1 MMTDRIAALDQYV
14 EQHVQQGMQELVRLC
29 NQPSISSQGLGMQEC
44 AALVAELLRSRGIA
58 AQMMETAGYPVVV
71 GEYGTGER
79 TLLIYNHYDV
89 QPPEPLEQWDSPP
102 FAAVQRDGKLFARGA
117 ADDKGALISRLA
129 AFDAVRAVYG
139 GLPYRVVFLVEGE
152 EEISSPS
159 LSDFVRTHKDRLA
172 ADACVWE
179 GNMTDDEGRFHLE
192 LGCRGMVDVELRV
205 RTIKDD
211 AHSGLYSY
219 LPNAAWRLVW
229 ALGTLKDQQ
238 ERILIPG
245 FYDAV
250 RPPTTRQRE
259 LLAALP
265 SQEEQEKT
273 RHGITRL
280 AGDLGGQ
287 ALQEAV
293 FLPTCTI
300 NGLWSGY
307 QGEGS
312 KAIIPAAAGCKI
324 DFRLVPEQDPQQ
336 VVRQLRAH
344 LDAQGFQDIE
354 LLARPG
360 TRAAFTDPDDPFV
373 HLALQ
378 AARAVYGKEP
388 VVSPISGGSGPVDIV
403 QEHLHPPIVDV
414 GVAHPGCLVHA
425 PNEHIRID
433 YWVLGT
439 RHMARIFAGFCQEM
453 PSR

>member
-1 MMTDRIAALDQYV
+1 MTDRMVALDQYV
-14 EQHVQQGMQELVRLC
+14 EQLVEQSMRELARLC
-29 NQPSISSQGLGMQEC
+29 NQPSISSQGLGMHEC

-58 AQMMETAGYPVVV
+58 AQVMETAGYPVVV

-79 TLLIYNHYDV
+79 TLLLYNHYDV
-89 QPPEPLEQWDSPP
+89 QPPEPLDQWDSPP

-117 ADDKGALISRLA
+117 EDDKGELISRLA

-139 GLPYRVVFLVEGE
+139 DLPYRVVFLVEGE
-152 EEISSPS
+152 EEIGSPS
-159 LSDFVRTHKDRLA
+159 LGDFVRTHTDRLS

-179 GNMTDDEGRFHLE
+179 GSITDDEGRFHTE
-192 LGCRGMVDVELRV
+192 LGTRGMVDVELRV
-205 RTIKDD
+205 RTMKAD

-219 LPNAAWRLVW
+219 LPNAAWRLIW

-280 AGDLGGQ
+280 AGDLSGQ
-287 ALQEAV
+287 ALKEAV

-300 NGLWSGY
+300 NGLWGGY

-312 KAIIPAAAGCKI
+312 KAIIPAEAGCKI

-360 TRAAFTDPDDPFV
+360 TRAAVTVPDDPFV
-373 HLALQ
+373 QLALQ
-378 AARAVYGKEP
+378 TARAVYGKEP
-388 VVSPISGGSGPVDIV
+388 VVSPLSGGSGPYDIV
-403 QEHLHPPIVDV
+403 LEHLHLPIIDV
-414 GVAHPGCLVHA
+414 GVAHPGCLIHA

-433 YWVLGT
+433 YWLLGT
-439 RHMARIFAGFCQEM
+439 RHMARIFAGFSQEM
-453 PSR
+453 QSR

>member
-58 AQMMETAGYPVVV
+58 AQVMETTGYPVVY

-79 TLLIYNHYDV
+79 TLLLYNHYDV

-117 ADDKGALISRLA
+117 EDDKGELISRLA
-129 AFDAVRAVYG
+129 AFDAARAVYG
-139 GLPYRVVFLVEGE
+139 DLPYRVVFLVEGE
-152 EEISSPS
+152 EEIGSPS
-159 LSDFVRTHKDRLA
+159 LGDFIRTHKDRLA

-179 GNMTDDEGRFHLE
+179 GALTDDEGRFHME
-192 LGCRGMVDVELRV
+192 LGCRGIVDVELRV

-211 AHSGLYSY
+211 AHSGVYSS

-238 ERILIPG
+238 ERILLPG

-273 RHGITRL
+273 QHGITRL
-280 AGDLGGQ
+280 AGDLSGQ

-312 KAIIPAAAGCKI
+312 KAIIPAEAGCKI

-360 TRAAFTDPDDPFV
+360 TRAAVTDPDDPFV
-373 HLALQ
+373 QLALQ

-388 VVSPISGGSGPVDIV
+388 VVSPISGGSGPYDIV
-403 QEHLHPPIVDV
+403 LEHLHLPIIDV
-414 GVAHPGCLVHA
+414 GVGHPGCLVHA

-439 RHMARIFAGFCQEM
+439 RYMARIFAGFSQQM

>member
-14 EQHVQQGMQELVRLC
+14 EQHVQQSMQELARLC

-44 AALVAELLRSRGIA
+44 AALVAELLRSRGMA
-58 AQMMETAGYPVVV
+58 AQVMETSGYPVVV

-79 TLLIYNHYDV
+79 TLLLYNHYDV
-89 QPPEPLEQWDSPP
+89 QPPEPLDQWESPP
-102 FAAVQRDGKLFARGA
+102 FAAVQRDGKFFARGA
-117 ADDKGALISRLA
+117 EDDKGELVSRLA

-139 GLPYRVVFLVEGE
+139 DLPYRVVFLIEGE
-152 EEISSPS
+152 EEIGSPS
-159 LSDFVRTHKDRLA
+159 LNDFVRTHKDRLA

-179 GNMTDDEGRFHLE
+179 GNITDDEGRFHLE

-205 RTIKDD
+205 RTIKED
-211 AHSGLYSY
+211 AHSGAYSY

-229 ALGTLKDQQ
+229 VLGTLKDQQ

-245 FYDAV
+245 FYDDV

-280 AGDLGGQ
+280 AGDLSGQ
-287 ALQEAV
+287 ALKEAV

-312 KAIIPAAAGCKI
+312 KAIIPATASCKL

-354 LLARPG
+354 LLVRPG
-360 TRAAFTDPDDPFV
+360 TRAAMTDPDDPFV
-373 HLALQ
+373 QLAVQ

-388 VVSPISGGSGPVDIV
+388 VVSPISGGSGPYDIV

-425 PNEHIRID
+425 PNEHIRLD

-439 RHMARIFAGFCQEM
+439 RHMARIFAGFRQQM
-453 PSR
+453 PI

>member
-14 EQHVQQGMQELVRLC
+14 EQHVQQSMQELVRLC

-58 AQMMETAGYPVVV
+58 AQVMETAGYPVVC

-79 TLLIYNHYDV
+79 TLLLYNHYDV
-89 QPPEPLEQWDSPP
+89 QPPEPLDQWDSPP

-117 ADDKGALISRLA
+117 EDDKGELISRLA

-139 GLPYRVVFLVEGE
+139 DLPYHVVFLVEGE
-152 EEISSPS
+152 EEIGSPS
-159 LSDFVRTHKDRLA
+159 LGDFVRTHKDRLA

-179 GNMTDDEGRFHLE
+179 GSITDAEGRFHME
-192 LGCRGMVDVELRV
+192 LGCRGIVDVELRV

-265 SQEEQEKT
+265 SLEEQEKT

-280 AGDLGGQ
+280 AGDLSGQ

-312 KAIIPAAAGCKI
+312 KAIIPAEAGCKL

-360 TRAAFTDPDDPFV
+360 TRAAVTDPDDPFV
-373 HLALQ
+373 QLALQ
-378 AARAVYGKEP
+378 TARAVYGKEP
-388 VVSPISGGSGPVDIV
+388 VVSPISGGSGPCDIV
-403 QEHLHPPIVDV
+403 LEHLHLPIIGV
-414 GVAHPGCLVHA
+414 GVAHPGCLIHA
-425 PNEHIRID
+425 PNEHIQID

-439 RHMARIFAGFCQEM
+439 RHMAHIFAGF
-453 PSR
+453 S

>member
-1 MMTDRIAALDQYV
+1 MTDRIAALDQYV
-14 EQHVQQGMQELVRLC
+14 EQHVQESMQELARLC
-29 NQPSISSQGLGMQEC
+29 NQPSISSQGLGMREC
-44 AALVAELLRSRGIA
+44 AAMVAELLRSRGIA
-58 AQMMETAGYPVVV
+58 AQVIETGGYPVVV
-71 GEYGTGER
+71 GEYGTGDR
-79 TLLIYNHYDV
+79 TLLLYNHYDV
-89 QPPEPLEQWDSPP
+89 QPPEPLDKWDSPP

-117 ADDKGALISRLA
+117 EDDKGEFISRLA

-139 GLPYRVVFLVEGE
+139 ELPYRVVFLIEGE
-152 EEISSPS
+152 EEIGSPS
-159 LSDFVRTHKDRLA
+159 LNDFIRTHWDRLS

-179 GNMTDDEGRFHLE
+179 GAITDDEGRFHME
-192 LGCRGMVDVELRV
+192 LGARGMVDVELRV
-205 RTIKDD
+205 RTMRDD
-211 AHSGLYSY
+211 VHSGLYSY
-219 LPNAAWRLVW
+219 LPNAAWRLIW

-245 FYDAV
+245 FYDDV

-265 SQEEQEKT
+265 SQEEEEKT
-273 RHGITRL
+273 QHEITRF
-280 AGDLGGQ
+280 AGDLSGQ
-287 ALQEAV
+287 ALKEAV
-293 FLPTCTI
+293 LLPTCTI

-312 KAIIPAAAGCKI
+312 KAIVPASAGCKI

-354 LLARPG
+354 LLAHPG
-360 TRAAFTDPDDPFV
+360 TRAGVVDPDDPFV
-373 HLALQ
+373 QLALQ

-388 VVSPISGGSGPVDIV
+388 VVSPISGGSGPYDIV
-403 QEHLHPPIVDV
+403 LEHLHPPILDV
-414 GVAHPGCLVHA
+414 GVAHPGCLIHA

-439 RHMARIFAGFCQEM
+439 RHMARIFAGFGQM
-453 PSR
+453 

>member
-14 EQHVQQGMQELVRLC
+14 EQHVQQSMQELARLC

-44 AALVAELLRSRGIA
+44 AALVAELLRSRGMA
-58 AQMMETAGYPVVV
+58 AQVMETAGYPVVV

-79 TLLIYNHYDV
+79 TLLLYNHYDV
-89 QPPEPLEQWDSPP
+89 QPPEPLDQWESPP
-102 FAAVQRDGKLFARGA
+102 FAAVQRDGKFFARGA
-117 ADDKGALISRLA
+117 EDDKGELVSRLA

-139 GLPYRVVFLVEGE
+139 DLPYRVVFLIEGE
-152 EEISSPS
+152 EEVGSPS
-159 LSDFVRTHKDRLA
+159 LNDFVRTHKDRLA

-179 GNMTDDEGRFHLE
+179 GNITDDEGRFHLE

-205 RTIKDD
+205 RTIKED
-211 AHSGLYSY
+211 AHSGAYSY

-229 ALGTLKDQQ
+229 VLGTLKDQQ

-245 FYDAV
+245 FYDDV

-280 AGDLGGQ
+280 AGDLSGQ
-287 ALQEAV
+287 ALKEAV

-312 KAIIPAAAGCKI
+312 KAIIPATASCKL

-354 LLARPG
+354 LLVRPG
-360 TRAAFTDPDDPFV
+360 TRAAMTDPDDPFV
-373 HLALQ
+373 QLAVQ

-388 VVSPISGGSGPVDIV
+388 VVSPISGGSGPYDIV

-425 PNEHIRID
+425 PNEHIRLD

-439 RHMARIFAGFCQEM
+439 RHMARIFAGFRQQM
-453 PSR
+453 PI

>member
-1 MMTDRIAALDQYV
+1 MTDRMTALDQYV
-14 EQHVQQGMQELVRLC
+14 EQHVQESMQELARLC

-44 AALVAELLRSRGIA
+44 AALVAALLRSRGIA
-58 AQMMETAGYPVVV
+58 ARVMETAGYPVVV

-79 TLLIYNHYDV
+79 TLLLYNHYDV
-89 QPPEPLEQWDSPP
+89 QPPEPLDQWDSPP

-117 ADDKGALISRLA
+117 EDDKGELISRLA

-139 GLPYRVVFLVEGE
+139 DLPYRVVFLIEGE
-152 EEISSPS
+152 EEIGSPS
-159 LSDFVRTHKDRLA
+159 LNDFIRTHKDRLA

-179 GNMTDDEGRFHLE
+179 GNITDDEGRFHLE

-205 RTIKDD
+205 RTIKED
-211 AHSGLYSY
+211 AHSGAYSY

-245 FYDAV
+245 FYDDV

-265 SQEEQEKT
+265 SQEEEEKIQY
-273 RHGITRL
+273 GITRF
-280 AGDLGGQ
+280 AGDLSGQ
-287 ALQEAV
+287 ALKEAV
-293 FLPTCTI
+293 LLPTCTI

-312 KAIIPAAAGCKI
+312 KAIIPAAAGCKL

-360 TRAAFTDPDDPFV
+360 TRAAVTDPDDPFV

-388 VVSPISGGSGPVDIV
+388 VVSPISGGSGPYDIV

-414 GVAHPGCLVHA
+414 GVAHAGCLVHA
-425 PNEHIRID
+425 PNEHIRLD
-433 YWVLGT
+433 YWLLGT
-439 RHMARIFAGFCQEM
+439 RHMARIFVGFSQEM

>member
-1 MMTDRIAALDQYV
+1 MTDKVAALDQYI
-14 EQHVQQGMQELVRLC
+14 EQHVHESMQELVRLC
-29 NQPSISSQGLGMQEC
+29 NQPSISSQGLGMLEC
-44 AALVAELLRSRGIA
+44 AALVADLLRSRGIA
-58 AQMMETAGYPVVV
+58 AQVMETGGYPVVF

-79 TLLIYNHYDV
+79 SLLLYNHYDV
-89 QPPEPLEQWDSPP
+89 QPPEPLDQWDSPP

-117 ADDKGALISRLA
+117 EDDKGELISRLA
-129 AFDAVRAVYG
+129 AFDGVRAVYG
-139 GLPYRVVFLVEGE
+139 DLPYRIKFLIEGE
-152 EEISSPS
+152 EEIGSPS
-159 LSDFVRTHKDRLA
+159 LGDFIRTHKDGLL

-179 GNMTDDEGRFHLE
+179 GAITDDEGRFHME
-192 LGCRGMVDVELRV
+192 LGTRGMVDVELRV
-205 RTIKDD
+205 RTMRDD
-211 AHSGLYSY
+211 VHSGLYSY
-219 LPNAAWRLVW
+219 LPNAAWRLIW

-245 FYDAV
+245 FYDDV

-265 SQEEQEKT
+265 SQEKEEKT
-273 RHGITRL
+273 RHGITRF
-280 AGDLGGQ
+280 AGDLSGQ
-287 ALQEAV
+287 ALKETV

-312 KAIIPAAAGCKI
+312 KAIVPAEAGCKI

-360 TRAAFTDPDDPFV
+360 TRAGVVDPDDPFV
-373 HLALQ
+373 QLALQ
-378 AARAVYGKEP
+378 AARTVYGKEP
-388 VVSPISGGSGPVDIV
+388 VVSPISGGSGPYDIV
-403 QEHLHPPIVDV
+403 LEHLALPIIDV
-414 GVAHPGCLVHA
+414 GVAHPGCLIHA

-433 YWVLGT
+433 YWLLGT
-439 RHMARIFAGFCQEM
+439 RHMARIFAWFGQDMKSC
-453 PSR
+453 

>member
-14 EQHVQQGMQELVRLC
+14 EQHVQQSMQELVRLC

-44 AALVAELLRSRGIA
+44 AALVAELLHSRGIA
-58 AQMMETAGYPVVV
+58 AQVMETAGYPVVY

-79 TLLIYNHYDV
+79 TLLLYNHYDV

-117 ADDKGALISRLA
+117 EDDKGELISRLA

-139 GLPYRVVFLVEGE
+139 DLPYRVVFLVEGE
-152 EEISSPS
+152 EEIGSPS
-159 LSDFVRTHKDRLA
+159 LGDFVRTHKDQLA

-179 GNMTDDEGRFHLE
+179 GNITDDEGRFHME

-211 AHSGLYSY
+211 AHSGVYSY

-238 ERILIPG
+238 ERILLPG

-250 RPPTTRQRE
+250 RTPTTRQRE

-273 RHGITRL
+273 RQGITRL
-280 AGDLGGQ
+280 AGDLSGQ
-287 ALQEAV
+287 ALKEAV
-293 FLPTCTI
+293 LLPTCTI

-360 TRAAFTDPDDPFV
+360 TRAAVTDPDDPFV
-373 HLALQ
+373 QLALPVPSMARSRWSAPSP
-378 AARAVYGKEP
+378 AAVAPTISCRSICTPRSSMWG
-388 VVSPISGGSGPVDIV
+388 SPIRDALFMRPTSIFGLI
-403 QEHLHPPIVDV
+403 I
-414 GVAHPGCLVHA
+414 GC
-425 PNEHIRID
+425 
-433 YWVLGT
+433 
-439 RHMARIFAGFCQEM
+439 
-453 PSR
+453 

>member
-14 EQHVQQGMQELVRLC
+14 EQHVQQSMQELARLC

-44 AALVAELLRSRGIA
+44 AALVAELLRSRGMA
-58 AQMMETAGYPVVV
+58 AQVMETAGYPVVV

-79 TLLIYNHYDV
+79 TLLLYNHYDV
-89 QPPEPLEQWDSPP
+89 QPPEPLDQWESPP
-102 FAAVQRDGKLFARGA
+102 FAAVQRDGKFFARGA
-117 ADDKGALISRLA
+117 EDDKGELVSRLA

-139 GLPYRVVFLVEGE
+139 DLPYRVVFLIEGE
-152 EEISSPS
+152 EEVGSPS
-159 LSDFVRTHKDRLA
+159 LNDFVRTHKDRLA

-179 GNMTDDEGRFHLE
+179 GNITDDEGRFHLE

-205 RTIKDD
+205 PTIKED
-211 AHSGLYSY
+211 AHSGVYSY

-245 FYDAV
+245 FYDDV

-280 AGDLGGQ
+280 AGDLSGQ
-287 ALQEAV
+287 ALKEAV

-312 KAIIPAAAGCKI
+312 KAIIPATASCKL

-354 LLARPG
+354 LLVRPG
-360 TRAAFTDPDDPFV
+360 TRAAMTDPDDPFV
-373 HLALQ
+373 QLAVQ

-388 VVSPISGGSGPVDIV
+388 VVSPISGGSGPYDIV

-425 PNEHIRID
+425 PNEHIRLD

-439 RHMARIFAGFCQEM
+439 RHMARIFAGFRQQM
-453 PSR
+453 PI

>member
-1 MMTDRIAALDQYV
+1 MMPDRIAALDQYV

-44 AALVAELLRSRGIA
+44 AALVVELLRSRGIA
-58 AQMMETAGYPVVV
+58 AQVMETAGYPVVY

-79 TLLIYNHYDV
+79 TLLLYNHYDV

-102 FAAVQRDGKLFARGA
+102 FAAV
-117 ADDKGALISRLA
+117 
-129 AFDAVRAVYG
+129 RAVYG
-139 GLPYRVVFLVEGE
+139 DLPYRVVFLIEGE
-152 EEISSPS
+152 EEIGSPS
-159 LSDFVRTHKDRLA
+159 LSDFIRTHKDRLS
-172 ADACVWE
+172 ADACIWE
-179 GNMTDDEGRFHLE
+179 GALTDDEGRFHME
-192 LGCRGMVDVELRV
+192 LGCRGIVDVELRV

-211 AHSGLYSY
+211 AHSGVSSY

-280 AGDLGGQ
+280 AGDLSGQ

-360 TRAAFTDPDDPFV
+360 TRAAVTDPDDPFV
-373 HLALQ
+373 QLALQ
-378 AARAVYGKEP
+378 AARAAYGKEP
-388 VVSPISGGSGPVDIV
+388 VVSPISGGSGPYDIV
-403 QEHLHPPIVDV
+403 LEHLHLPIIDV
-414 GVAHPGCLVHA
+414 GVGHPGCLVHA

-439 RHMARIFAGFCQEM
+439 RYMAHIFAGFSQEM